1 MSWLS
6 RHTKALALMNA
17 FKRADFVSAVFG
29 PAVAGLRFR
38 PTRHRPF
45 LFLVATI
52 FAVAG
57 TVLSGAS
64 ENKVPSGARLPR
76 LESAHAIPDAETWL
90 RLAARPASQ
99 VQARTEVVKF
109 LVDLATG
116 RSLWFVDSERYT
128 FHYEF
133 AQARLSSFRHPVVS
147 HEIFNVREYRRPE
160 RRFEMGS
167 IVHYLD
173 GDLWTFEMIGGDT
186 LSGERVL
193 TLYQQLRHALWVGE
207 RLRYR
212 PLSELHEQL
221 TAEVRDRLPSV
232 TTEAVFAG
240 VRYQP
245 LTTGKACGFLRVVRG
260 PLDPAS
266 VRPDQILVLEQLP
279 EEIPVSAAVIS
290 QSLQAPLGHIAVLCS
305 GRGTPNMGLRGAIG
319 NADVAR
325 LDGKLV
331 ELTVGSQEF
340 ALREVSPSEA
350 EKDWKQRR
358 PARPPLP
365 NLDRKPTALTDLK
378 ELSLSDA
385 DFAGA
390 KAAQLGQVAR
400 LGETIRTPGGFVIP
414 VAHYLRHFQIVGGER
429 RIAELL
435 DNRAVLTDADARAA
449 RLSEVRSLMET
460 TAIEAELLAA
470 VHAKIQA
477 VAPQARWILR
487 SSTNAEDLAGFS
499 GAGLYRSVVVKA
511 GASPEILAKAIR
523 EVWSSVWL
531 AGAFDE
537 RAWYR
542 VDHRLVAMAIL
553 AQPFVDGASANGV
566 AITANPFSE
575 ERPGMLIN
583 VQAQG
588 GSVTGARGD
597 EIPEQ
602 VLIYTYSEEV
612 ENEVLSRSSRNGGKA
627 LLHETQIREM
637 ASVFGRIH
645 DDLCPRWGGKVNAV
659 DIEFLL
665 AGDDRHLVILQARP
679 YVVKY
684 AAGERRQE

>member
-1 MSWLS
+1 MS
-6 RHTKALALMNA
+6 A
-17 FKRADFVSAVFG
+17 FCRSFFAGAFLGRVAARSCFRWG
-29 PAVAGLRFR
+29 GQAGLF
-38 PTRHRPF
+38 F
-45 LFLVATI
+45 IVAILAATGPLLL
-52 FAVAG
+52 A
-57 TVLSGAS
+57 AS
-64 ENKVPSGARLPR
+64 ENRVSVVARPPR
-76 LESAHAIPDAETWL
+76 LESAHAIPDAETWQ

-99 VQARTEVVKF
+99 VMARTEVVKF

-116 RSLWFVDSERYT
+116 RTLWFVDSERYT
-128 FHYEF
+128 FHYAF
-133 AQARLSSFRHPVVS
+133 AQAKLSSLRHPVAS
-147 HEIFNVREYRRPE
+147 HEVFNVREYRHSD

-173 GDLWTFEMIGGDT
+173 ADLWTFEMIGGDT
-186 LSGERVL
+186 LPGERVL
-193 TLYQQLRHALWVGE
+193 ALYRQLRGALWMGE

-221 TAEVRDRLPSV
+221 TAGVRERLPSV

-245 LTTGKACGFLRVVRG
+245 LTVGKACGYLRVVRG

-266 VRPDQILVLEQLP
+266 VRPDQILVLEKLP

-290 QSLQAPLGHIAVLCS
+290 QSLQAPLGHIAILCA
-305 GRGTPNMGLRGAIG
+305 GRGTPNMGLREALE
-319 NADVAR
+319 NAEIAR

-331 ELTVGSQEF
+331 EVTVGSQEF
-340 ALREVSPSEA
+340 ALREISRREA
-350 EKDWKQRR
+350 EEDWKRR
-358 PARPPLP
+358 QPARPLLP
-365 NLDRKPTALTDLK
+365 KVDRKPTALADLK
-378 ELSLSDA
+378 DLGLSDA

-400 LGETIRTPGGFVIP
+400 LGRTVRTPGGFVIP
-414 VAHYLRHFQIVGGER
+414 LAHYLRHFQVTGGEQ
-429 RIAELL
+429 RIVEMLR
-435 DNRAVLTDADARAA
+435 DEKVLADPAA
-449 RLSEVRSLMET
+449 RVACLAEIRTSMET
-460 TAIEAELLAA
+460 APIEAELLAM

-477 VAPQARWILR
+477 MAPQAKWILR

-511 GASPEILAKAIR
+511 GASPEVLAKAIR

-553 AQPFVDGASANGV
+553 AQPFVDGASVNGV

-575 ERPGMLIN
+575 DRPGMLVN
-583 VQAQG
+583 AQAQG
-588 GSVTGARGD
+588 GSVTGAQGD

-602 VLIYTYSEEV
+602 VLIYTYTDEV
-612 ENEVLSRSSRNGGKA
+612 ENEVLSRSSRNGGRP
-627 LLHETQIREM
+627 LLHEAQIKEM

-684 AAGERRQE
+684 AAGEPR